1 MTEVQERT
9 DFDVRAFARNAQGPF
24 RDELD
29 LAPFAA
35 EPLDPADRDLVR
47 FIGRVE
53 SATMEHFRDVLMTA
67 THKDARVTAFLVTW
81 AYERSWIADALDAV
95 LEAHGDPR
103 ARAVAEERARR
114 RWGER
119 RAWRG
124 PLWRTVIAVGQ
135 RDAVVGAHM
144 AAGLIDEW
152 VLGAAY
158 QVLAER
164 AGNGAL
170 RKVIDRIAAIKR
182 RHEEFF
188 AAETHRRLTASV
200 RAVRVARGELK
211 HAVWPIGSLRRA
223 PGDRRRFHEAVFG
236 ATDGWARAEAIGKKV
251 AAIPGLTRRIGA
263 RIAARL
269 RKR

>member
-9 DFDVRAFARNAQGPF
+9 QFDVRAFTRTAQGRF

-29 LAPFAA
+29 LAPFEA
-35 EPLDPADRDLVR
+35 EPLAPDDRDLVR
-47 FIGRVE
+47 FLGRVE
-53 SATMEHFRDVLMTA
+53 GATMEHLRDVLMTA

-103 ARAVAEERARR
+103 ARAAAEGEARK

-124 PLWRTVIAVGQ
+124 PLWRTMLAIGQ
-135 RDAVVGAHM
+135 RDAIVGAHM

-158 QVLAER
+158 QTLAER

-170 RKVIDRIAAIKR
+170 RKVIDRIASIKR

-188 AAETHRRLTASV
+188 AAEAHLRLTTSE
-200 RAVRVARGELK
+200 RAQRLARGELQRT
-211 HAVWPIGSLRRA
+211 VWPIGSLRRA
-223 PGDRRRFHEAVFG
+223 FADRHRFHEAVFG
-236 ATDGWARAEAIGKKV
+236 AAAGRARAEAIGRKV
-251 AAIPGLTRRIGA
+251 AAIAGLTERIGA
-263 RIAARL
+263 KIAARL